1 MNREYSIKDATRET
15 RILYKYATD
24 MTLPAE
30 SIRND
35 IKMLFKEAQR
45 EATTFASSAQE
56 YNNHTVHYLSSKLSK
71 YATTRIVV
79 PFTES
84 IENSRLEADNQD
96 EKVLLER
103 EMLLANMAERAF
115 QNIGWES
122 LAKELVK
129 YYDKHNQ

>member
-24 MTLPAE
+24 KTLPAE

-35 IKMLFKEAQR
+35 IHLLFKEAQR
-45 EATTFASSAQE
+45 EAINFASSEQE
-56 YNNHTVHYLSSKLSK
+56 HKNHTVHYLSSKLSK
-71 YATTRIVV
+71 YATTHIVV
-79 PFTES
+79 PFAES
-84 IENSRLEADNQD
+84 IENSRLEAENQE
-96 EKVLLER
+96 EKILLER

-129 YYDKHNQ
+129 YYDNNKH

>member
-24 MTLPAE
+24 KTLPAE

-35 IKMLFKEAQR
+35 IHLLFKEAQR
-45 EATTFASSAQE
+45 EASSASNSQE

-71 YATTRIVV
+71 YATTKIVV

-84 IENSRLEADNQD
+84 IENSRLEADNQN

-129 YYDKHNQ
+129 YYEKHNK

>member
-24 MTLPAE
+24 KTLPAE

-35 IKMLFKEAQR
+35 IHLLFKEAQQ
-45 EATTFASSAQE
+45 EASSASNNLE
-56 YNNHTVHYLSSKLSK
+56 YKNHTAHYLSSKLSK

-84 IENSRLEADNQD
+84 IESCRLEANNQED
-96 EKVLLER
+96 KILLER

-129 YYDKHNQ
+129 YYDHNKH

>member
-24 MTLPAE
+24 KTLPAE

-35 IKMLFKEAQR
+35 IQLLFREAQR
-45 EATTFASSAQE
+45 EANISNPEQKK
-56 YNNHTVHYLSSKLSK
+56 NHTIHYLSSKLSK
-71 YATTRIVV
+71 YATTKIVV

-84 IENSRLEADNQD
+84 IENSRLEADD
-96 EKVLLER
+96 EDKIMLER

-129 YYDKHNQ
+129 YYENNK